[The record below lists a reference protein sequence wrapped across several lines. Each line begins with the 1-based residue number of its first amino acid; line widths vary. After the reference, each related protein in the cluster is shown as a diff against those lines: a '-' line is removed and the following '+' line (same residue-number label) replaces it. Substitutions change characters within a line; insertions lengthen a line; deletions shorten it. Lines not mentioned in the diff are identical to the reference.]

1 MYERNSI
8 HETSILTNCILGD
21 DIVVWPFCFL
31 DDVTL
36 GNGVKIEGNAR
47 IEKSTLHDTVQ
58 VLWGSVIR
66 ESTLEAWC
74 IIGCE
79 VKKSHLGP
87 QTKAKHP
94 GTSIIST
101 QTGTKVN
108 FGGGAKCANYDGK
121 WKWNFILGD
130 NVFIGCNSVLSVKA
144 NQTTHIHTGT
154 KIGANIHVSSDI
166 PPHSLIYTDRETWKT
181 TVREG
186 YYASQWKINN

>member
-1 MYERNSI
+1 MSEKNSI
-8 HETSILTNCILGD
+8 HETSFLTNCTLGEN
-21 DIVVWPFCFL
+21 VVIGPFCFL
-31 DDVTL
+31 SDVII
-36 GNGVKIEGNAR
+36 GNNVRIEGNTR
-47 IEKSTLHDTVQ
+47 IERSTLHDTVEI
-58 VLWGSVIR
+58 LWGSVIR
-66 ESTLEAWC
+66 ESVLENWC

-87 QTKAKHP
+87 HTKAKHP

-101 QTGTKVN
+101 QTGGRVN

-166 PPHSLIYTDRETWKT
+166 PAHSLVYTDRETWKT

-186 YYASQWKINN
+186 YYQS